1 MEASFTSRKIN
12 AVDWAYLVQQENIL
26 HPEML
31 ALNLKHRVNPLDVG
45 GVVYSKRIKVKNVFW
60 VDKGSIVPSRRGFLI
75 SLLDK
80 HVVSGAT
87 ERSFQTGFKVI
98 EYALDWCDANGFSD
112 VLCNLES
119 ARVAYL
125 NYTNHLFRL
134 VIGVD
139 GLGPTTGSM
148 YQWGLR
154 RALEVQFPLE
164 AEYIFTGVPSIQPNR
179 EGLDPPEERNVREY
193 VDITLV
199 LAFTL
204 SRFLTSG
211 ANYPLRFE
219 TNEYHTYIFPGN
231 GKYITPLTEGKHG
244 SLAYDYK
251 SGYIKSVEQLVAERP
266 DQALWYIKDAVEAA
280 NKSLADSNS
289 DQFHYSRLRLASVAM
304 RAFACLINLVVGAN
318 SSELIQ
324 FLYDD
329 AVALIKSP
337 LKNELSAIKL
347 RAKGL
352 EVNYSIGRG
361 PGMEILREYL
371 KFREWILNGRE
382 TEYLFFQA
390 WGRDG
395 IDALPY
401 PLEPEFSSK
410 YYTILKG
417 VFIPD
422 DTANIPPRLVRKYKS
437 LILHQ
442 LRHSPLLVSA
452 VLNHSEHTNAQR
464 YSGITVSQQSDEYN
478 LYWAAVRKAAERIK
492 NSAVIPGVSISV
504 GHCEALD
511 SPQKDIP
518 VVAIEPDCKT
528 QYGCLFCVH
537 YLVHSDETDVHK
549 LLSFLYVIEGVRA
562 NAPNF
567 QFSEQVFK
575 DLTIRINS
583 VVEAVSTRSDE
594 AAELVAVVRKKVF
607 DLGILTVFWEKRLQ
621 RYEKMGIYF

>member
-1 MEASFTSRKIN
+1 MTASFTSRKIN
-12 AVDWAYLVQQENIL
+12 AVDWAYLVQQNRIL

-31 ALNLKHRVNPLDVG
+31 ALNLKHRANPLDVG
-45 GVVYSKRIKVKNVFW
+45 GVVYSKRIKVKNAYW
-60 VDKGSIVPSRRGFLI
+60 VDKGSIVYSRRAFLI
-75 SLLDK
+75 SLFDK
-80 HVVSGAT
+80 HVVKGT
-87 ERSFQTGFKVI
+87 TDRSFQAEFRII

-112 VLCNLES
+112 VLCGSES
-119 ARVAYL
+119 ARVAYQA
-125 NYTNHLFRL
+125 YTNHLFQL
-134 VIGVD
+134 VISAG
-139 GLGPTTGSM
+139 GLKPTTGSR
-148 YQWGLR
+148 YQWGLK

-164 AEYIFTGVPSIQPNR
+164 AEYIVNGVPSIQPKR
-179 EGLDPPEERNVREY
+179 EGLDPPEEHNVRQY

-199 LAFTL
+199 LALTL

-211 ANYPLRFE
+211 ANFPLRFE
-219 TNEYHTYIFPGN
+219 TAKYHTYIFPGN
-231 GKYITPLTEGKHG
+231 GKYITPLTEGSHG

-251 SGYIKSVEQLVAERP
+251 LGFIKSVDQLVVERP
-266 DQALWYIKDAVEAA
+266 DQLLSYIKEAVDSAKKFMEE
-280 NKSLADSNS
+280 SNS
-289 DQFHYSRLRLASVAM
+289 DQFHYSRIRLASVAM

-324 FLYDD
+324 FLHDD
-329 AVALIKSP
+329 AVGLIKSP
-337 LKNELSAIKL
+337 FKSELSAIKL
-347 RAKGL
+347 RAKRL
-352 EVNYSIGRG
+352 EVNYSVGRG

-395 IDALPY
+395 IGAVPY
-401 PLEPEFSSK
+401 PLETEFSSK
-410 YYTILKG
+410 FYIILKG
-417 VFIPD
+417 VFVPKD
-422 DTANIPPRLVRKYKS
+422 MPNIPPRLVRKYKS

-464 YSGITVSQQSDEYN
+464 YSGIAVSAQSDEYN
-478 LYWAAVRKAAERIK
+478 LYWTAVRKAAERVK
-492 NSAVIPGVSISV
+492 NSADTPGVSISV
-504 GHCEALD
+504 GHCEAFD

-518 VVAIEPDCKT
+518 IVAIEPDCQT

-549 LLSFLYVIEGVRA
+549 LLSFLYVVEGVRA
-562 NAPNF
+562 NASNF
-567 QFSEQVFK
+567 QFSEEVFK

-583 VVEAVSTRSDE
+583 VVEAISSRSDE
-594 AAELVAVVRKKVF
+594 AAELVKMVIKKVF
-607 DLGILTVFWEKRLQ
+607 DLGVLTVFWEKRLQ